1 MVLDADALNIIA
13 ADENLKQLLGKNHV
27 LTPHMGEMS
36 RLIAQPVSR
45 ISVDMP
51 ACARSFS
58 DRFSCVLVLKDACTL
73 VSGGDQ
79 LYVNTCGNSGMA
91 TGGSGDVL
99 SGVIGALLAG
109 GQLTGFEAASYGVLM
124 HALAGDRAAEEL
136 GERAV
141 DGFRYCT
148 EDTMKY
154 CKRVTARVHLDA
166 IRQNISNICRGIPQ
180 NTKVCAVVKADG
192 YGHGATAIA
201 QALDDTVDFFAVA
214 TVSEAVDLRAGA
226 VKKPILIL
234 GYAWPEDYEELIEK
248 DVRFTV
254 FKEKDAKELSELGER
269 MGKKALIHIK
279 VDTGMNRIGF
289 PVDDEAVETVRRIRT
304 LPGVEVEGIFTHF
317 ARADEEDK
325 TYAYEQLR
333 LFQDFIRRVEKDA
346 DRIPIHHCA
355 NSAASME
362 MPEAFMD
369 MVRLGIAMYGLYP
382 SDEVSHEI
390 LNCTPALELKSQVV
404 YVKDVEAGRGNQLQP
419 YPRILT
425 DGKRRVATV
434 PVGYGD
440 GYPRLLSDTAAMC

>member
-1 MVLDADALNIIA
+1 
-13 ADENLKQLLGKNHV
+13 
-27 LTPHMGEMS
+27 
-36 RLIAQPVSR
+36 
-45 ISVDMP
+45 
-51 ACARSFS
+51 
-58 DRFSCVLVLKDACTL
+58 
-73 VSGGDQ
+73 
-79 LYVNTCGNSGMA
+79 
-91 TGGSGDVL
+91 
-99 SGVIGALLAG
+99 
-109 GQLTGFEAASYGVLM
+109 
-124 HALAGDRAAEEL
+124 
-136 GERAV
+136 
-141 DGFRYCT
+141 
-148 EDTMKY
+148 MKY

-390 LNCTPALELKSQVV
+390 ELTPALELKSQVV
-404 YVKDVEAGRGNQLQP
+404 YVKDVEMGEGISYNHT
-419 YPRILT
+419 RILT
-425 DGKRRVATV
+425 EDKKVATI

-440 GYPRLLSDTAAMC
+440 GYPRLLSNCGYVLIRGKKAPILGRICMDQMMVDVTGIPGVEEGDEVTLIGRDGDAFIQVEDLSELCGIFNYEFVCGLERRIPRIYM

>member
-1 MVLDADALNIIA
+1 
-13 ADENLKQLLGKNHV
+13 
-27 LTPHMGEMS
+27 
-36 RLIAQPVSR
+36 
-45 ISVDMP
+45 
-51 ACARSFS
+51 
-58 DRFSCVLVLKDACTL
+58 
-73 VSGGDQ
+73 
-79 LYVNTCGNSGMA
+79 
-91 TGGSGDVL
+91 
-99 SGVIGALLAG
+99 
-109 GQLTGFEAASYGVLM
+109 
-124 HALAGDRAAEEL
+124 
-136 GERAV
+136 
-141 DGFRYCT
+141 
-148 EDTMKY
+148 MKY

-201 QALDDTVDFFAVA
+201 QALDNTVDFFAVA

-390 LNCTPALELKSQVV
+390 ELTPALELKSQVV
-404 YVKDVEAGRGNQLQP
+404 YVKDVEMGEGISYNHT
-419 YPRILT
+419 RILT
-425 DGKRRVATV
+425 EDKKVATI

-440 GYPRLLSDTAAMC
+440 GYPRLLSNCGYVLIRGKKAPILGRICMDQMMVDVTGIPGVEEGDEVTLIGRDGDACIQVEDLSELCGIFNYEFVCGLERRIPRIYM

>member
-1 MVLDADALNIIA
+1 
-13 ADENLKQLLGKNHV
+13 
-27 LTPHMGEMS
+27 
-36 RLIAQPVSR
+36 
-45 ISVDMP
+45 
-51 ACARSFS
+51 
-58 DRFSCVLVLKDACTL
+58 
-73 VSGGDQ
+73 
-79 LYVNTCGNSGMA
+79 
-91 TGGSGDVL
+91 
-99 SGVIGALLAG
+99 
-109 GQLTGFEAASYGVLM
+109 
-124 HALAGDRAAEEL
+124 
-136 GERAV
+136 
-141 DGFRYCT
+141 
-148 EDTMKY
+148 MKY

-355 NSAASME
+355 NSAATLLY
-362 MPEAFMD
+362 PATYLD
-369 MVRLGIAMYGLYP
+369 MVRPGIVLYGHFPDRTMDPGLCDLVP
-382 SDEVSHEI
+382 V
-390 LNCTPALELKSQVV
+390 LELKS
-404 YVKDVEAGRGNQLQP
+404 
-419 YPRILT
+419 
-425 DGKRRVATV
+425 RVATV
-434 PVGYGD
+434 RTVPAGTPVSYGRTHTLQRDSRLAVIPIGYGD
-440 GYPRLLSDTAAMC
+440 GYCRGFSNRITVLLHGKNVPVTGRICMDMCMVDVTDLPDVKEGDVAILYGSDQTGSQPVEAGAEIMNTISYELLCVLTKRIPRIYL